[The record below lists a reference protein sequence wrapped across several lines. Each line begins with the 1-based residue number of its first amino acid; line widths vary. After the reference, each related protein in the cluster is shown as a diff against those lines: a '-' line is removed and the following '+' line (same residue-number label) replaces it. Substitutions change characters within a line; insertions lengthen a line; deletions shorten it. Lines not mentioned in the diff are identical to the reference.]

1 MLLKHASVQVIS
13 CLEGDQQIITN
24 EFGIAES
31 PNLNLVG
38 WSESS
43 SGFFTFP
50 WQHQMVQRTLGLH
63 RSKAAVWQVPCILIP
78 RLNQTP
84 KS

>member
-50 WQHQMVQRTLGLH
+50 WQHQMDYVATAPLE
-63 RSKAAVWQVPCILIP
+63 KACLFQ
-78 RLNQTP
+78 
-84 KS
+84 